1 MDKNICD
8 ELKILDNLIFRS
20 FGKILKECDICV
32 TPIQGKIIFYM
43 MKNNNQ
49 DIYQK
54 DIEQF
59 LVSRRSTVSEILK
72 KMEDNDLITRSL
84 ASDKR
89 KRVVKLTQYSINK
102 QKEIENKVVLFD
114 KQLKKNITTQE
125 LELFFDVLVK
135 IKNNIFK
142 EMV

>member
-1 MDKNICD
+1 M
-8 ELKILDNLIFRS
+8 
-20 FGKILKECDICV
+20 
-32 TPIQGKIIFYM
+32 
-43 MKNNNQ
+43 
-49 DIYQK
+49 
-54 DIEQF
+54 
-59 LVSRRSTVSEILK
+59 
-72 KMEDNDLITRSL
+72 
-84 ASDKR
+84 
-89 KRVVKLTQYSINK
+89 VKLTQYSINK

>member
-1 MDKNICD
+1 
-8 ELKILDNLIFRS
+8 
-20 FGKILKECDICV
+20 
-32 TPIQGKIIFYM
+32 M

-49 DIYQK
+49 IIYQK

-59 LVSRRSTVSEILK
+59 LASRRSTVSEILK

-89 KRVVKLTQYSINK
+89 KRVVRLTQYSINK

>member
-20 FGKILKECDICV
+20 FGKILKECGICI

-49 DIYQK
+49 NIYQK

-59 LVSRRSTVSEILK
+59 LASRRSTVSEILK

>member
-1 MDKNICD
+1 
-8 ELKILDNLIFRS
+8 
-20 FGKILKECDICV
+20 
-32 TPIQGKIIFYM
+32 
-43 MKNNNQ
+43 
-49 DIYQK
+49 
-54 DIEQF
+54 
-59 LVSRRSTVSEILK
+59 
-72 KMEDNDLITRSL
+72 MEDNDLITRSL

-89 KRVVKLTQYSINK
+89 KRVVRLTQYSINK

>member
-1 MDKNICD
+1 
-8 ELKILDNLIFRS
+8 
-20 FGKILKECDICV
+20 
-32 TPIQGKIIFYM
+32 M

-49 DIYQK
+49 IIYQK

-59 LVSRRSTVSEILK
+59 LASRRSTVSEILK